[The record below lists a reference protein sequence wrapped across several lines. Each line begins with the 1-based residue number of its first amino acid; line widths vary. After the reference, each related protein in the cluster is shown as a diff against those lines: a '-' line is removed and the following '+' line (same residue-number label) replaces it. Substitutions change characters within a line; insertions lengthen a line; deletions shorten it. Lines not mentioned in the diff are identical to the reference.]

1 MVSRLTEVQEIKTTN
16 VASEICFV
24 GALYSNP
31 DLYVSYGNF
40 MRSKYDFSDPVTR
53 FFYDNLETYYL
64 TFSQSVDET
73 KLNVFMSQNTERLQ
87 EYKKY
92 KGWKTI
98 ERFMQTSDTSD
109 IGNYFQLV
117 KKYSLLREY
126 ERNGFPVEKIL
137 NHKRFDSL
145 TANDIYRIIRVKT
158 DKINTVI
165 NAGDE
170 AVELTDKTSA
180 LLEKYLEKPAFGVHF
195 PWVMYDEYFLGM
207 RLGKVV
213 FEGLVSNA
221 GKSRKLMLL
230 AAYTVLVQGVSFL
243 FLSNEMNEE
252 DLKSCLITTVINN
265 RVFQDLHGICRN
277 KPEREIVLGVY
288 HDDDGEIIRRAIDDD
303 GMYIESAESYVQR
316 VLQSKEYQ
324 DVKTVTDW
332 IDNNTNGKLMF
343 KDICDDYSIDRIEF
357 ELRKAKMVYN
367 IQYYGFDTLKGYQT
381 DDWSS
386 LKQLATRLKEITSEL
401 QLFGMAVFQLTDDTP
416 TTDIFSLSSLN
427 ISTSKGIKHVCD
439 IMTLGKKLGKDEYHK
454 YQYVTV
460 ASDYYWGEPTV
471 ENLNDEKDYLAMKID
486 KNRAGSKDKIIL
498 FEINLDYNTWENVGY
513 LIKRQKTK
521 V

>member
-165 NAGDE
+165 NAGDR
-170 AVELTDKTSA
+170 
-180 LLEKYLEKPAFGVHF
+180 G
-195 PWVMYDEYFLGM
+195 
-207 RLGKVV
+207 
-213 FEGLVSNA
+213 
-221 GKSRKLMLL
+221 
-230 AAYTVLVQGVSFL
+230 
-243 FLSNEMNEE
+243 
-252 DLKSCLITTVINN
+252 C
-265 RVFQDLHGICRN
+265 
-277 KPEREIVLGVY
+277 
-288 HDDDGEIIRRAIDDD
+288 
-303 GMYIESAESYVQR
+303 
-316 VLQSKEYQ
+316 
-324 DVKTVTDW
+324 
-332 IDNNTNGKLMF
+332 
-343 KDICDDYSIDRIEF
+343 
-357 ELRKAKMVYN
+357 
-367 IQYYGFDTLKGYQT
+367 
-381 DDWSS
+381 
-386 LKQLATRLKEITSEL
+386 
-401 QLFGMAVFQLTDDTP
+401 
-416 TTDIFSLSSLN
+416 
-427 ISTSKGIKHVCD
+427 
-439 IMTLGKKLGKDEYHK
+439 
-454 YQYVTV
+454 
-460 ASDYYWGEPTV
+460 
-471 ENLNDEKDYLAMKID
+471 
-486 KNRAGSKDKIIL
+486 
-498 FEINLDYNTWENVGY
+498 
-513 LIKRQKTK
+513 
-521 V
+521 